1 MPRGMNVST
10 GRWLLVT
17 KWITWNMPAPGSQCF
32 TLGWQTHADNADFTV
47 ILPLLIIQELL
58 VFFHTSSSYR
68 EIKKS
73 HFTVLGIW

>member
-1 MPRGMNVST
+1 
-10 GRWLLVT
+10 
-17 KWITWNMPAPGSQCF
+17 MPAPGSQCF

-73 HFTVLGIW
+73 HFTVLGI